1 MDTPTDSRIISVDR
15 TSSGIIVDFENGK
28 CALYSTTLLHAMF
41 SQAQEMLDSDE
52 DE

>member
-1 MDTPTDSRIISVDR
+1 MDTHTDSRIISADR
-15 TSSGIIVDFENGK
+15 RSNGIIVTLEDGK

-41 SQAQEMLDSDE
+41 SQAQELLDSDE